1 VGAVPV
7 PTGEVFS
14 ARQRDDVARA
24 IRGADEDTGLHFSVY
39 IGSLV
44 GSTRERALQL
54 HASLGA
60 QADQSVLVA
69 VDPGLRQTEIVTGHE
84 AKRYLDDHA
93 CALGALAMT
102 TQFSA
107 GDLAGGLVN
116 GLRTL
121 AEHARHPKVLHLDQP

>member
-1 VGAVPV
+1 M
-7 PTGEVFS
+7 PTGEIFS
-14 ARQRDDVARA
+14 DRQREEVARA
-24 IRGADEDTGLHFSVY
+24 IRGADEDTGLRFSVY
-39 IGSLV
+39 IGSLA

-60 QADQSVLVA
+60 QADHSVLVA

-84 AKRYLDDHA
+84 ATRYLDDHA

>member
-1 VGAVPV
+1 M
-7 PTGEVFS
+7 PTGEIFS
-14 ARQRDDVARA
+14 ERQRDDVARA
-24 IRGADEDTGLHFSVY
+24 ISGAEQDTGLHFSVY
-39 IGSLV
+39 LGPL
-44 GSTRERALQL
+44 GDSTRERALAL
-54 HASLGA
+54 HASLA
-60 QADQSVLVA
+60 QADSSVLVA

-107 GDLAGGLVN
+107 GDLAGGVVN

>member
-1 VGAVPV
+1 M
-7 PTGEVFS
+7 PTGDVFTE
-14 ARQRDDVARA
+14 RQRDDVERA
-24 IRGADEDTGLHFSVY
+24 IRGAEEDTGLHFSVY
-39 IGSLV
+39 VGSL
-44 GSTRERALQL
+44 GESTRERALTL
-54 HASLGA
+54 HAMLGA
-60 QADQSVLVA
+60 EADRSVLIA
-69 VDPGLRQTEIVTGHE
+69 VDPGLRQTEIVTGPE

-107 GDLAGGLVN
+107 GDLAGGIVN

>member
-1 VGAVPV
+1 VARV

-14 ARQRDDVARA
+14 ERQREDIARA
-24 IRGADEDTGLHFSVY
+24 IRGAQDDTGLHFSVY
-39 IGSLV
+39 VGSL
-44 GSTRERALQL
+44 GSSTRERALQL
-54 HASLGA
+54 HGALGDGSDHSA
-60 QADQSVLVA
+60 LIA

-102 TQFSA
+102 TQFNS
-107 GDLAGGLVN
+107 GDLAGGIVN

-121 AEHARHPKVLHLDQP
+121 AEHARHPKTLHLDQP